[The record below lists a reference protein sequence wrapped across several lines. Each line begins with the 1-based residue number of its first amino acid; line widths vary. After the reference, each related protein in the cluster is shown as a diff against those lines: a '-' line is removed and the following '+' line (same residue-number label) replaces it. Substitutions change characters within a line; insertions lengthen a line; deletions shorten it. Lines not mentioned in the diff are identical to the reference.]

1 VARASL
7 LNYAEI
13 EAYARHSDPQANAA
27 VIAAEGKRLR
37 HRATERAW
45 YPPWPTPGVW
55 IGGGDEIGA
64 QLAAMNHLAPIEG
77 CRVLQIGGSGIHGLN
92 MVAAGA
98 DLLMLVSPVL
108 QELQWCQAVADVAGF
123 GDRLEVVVAIAEE
136 LPLPADAFDI
146 VYSPSTLHHTATG
159 SSFPE
164 IARILAPDGR
174 FASVDVYRSVLYDLG
189 IRLFG
194 KRGPNVFC
202 RPLDDARIAPFE
214 TLPNAALTWHGA
226 LFRYP
231 LAVLARSQRTPPF
244 RWLLRLAALEDALTR
259 RVHRLRS
266 LASLVSV
273 TAGTSTRPDSA

>member
-13 EAYARHSDPQANAA
+13 EAYARHSDPHANAA

-37 HRATERAW
+37 HLATERAW

-55 IGGGDEIGA
+55 IGGT
-64 QLAAMNHLAPIEG
+64 
-77 CRVLQIGGSGIHGLN
+77 GIHGLN

-98 DLLMLVSPVL
+98 DSLMLVSPVL

-136 LPLPADAFDI
+136 LPLPTDAFDI
-146 VYSPSTLHHTATG
+146 VYSPSTLHHTATA

-164 IARILAPDGR
+164 IARVLAPDGR

-189 IRLFG
+189 IWLFG

-231 LAVLARSQRTPPF
+231 LAVLARSQRTLPF
-244 RWLLRLAALEDALTR
+244 RWLLRLAVLEDTLTR
-259 RVHRLRS
+259 RVPRLRS

-273 TAGTSTRPDSA
+273 TAGTSIRPDSA